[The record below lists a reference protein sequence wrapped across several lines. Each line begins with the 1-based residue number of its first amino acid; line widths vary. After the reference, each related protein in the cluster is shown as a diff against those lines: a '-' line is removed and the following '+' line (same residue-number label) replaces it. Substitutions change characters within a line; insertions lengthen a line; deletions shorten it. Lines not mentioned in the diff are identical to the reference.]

1 MSSETVVLDSSVLVA
16 IFKAEADSLQLT
28 ERIASYKRR
37 VLSAATWL
45 EAAMVCESAAPGSGG
60 DADFHELI
68 ADLGI
73 EVISFTPEQAR
84 LAFAAFKHFG
94 KCRGAKPS
102 LNFGDCFAYALAKEL
117 VAPLLFKGDDF
128 AQTDIERA

>member
-1 MSSETVVLDSSVLVA
+1 MSSETVVLDSSALVA
-16 IFKAEADSLQLT
+16 IFRAEADSFQLT

-60 DADFHELI
+60 DADFHKLI

-84 LAFAAFKHFG
+84 LAFEAFKRFG
-94 KCRGAKPS
+94 KGRGAKAS
-102 LNFGDCFAYALAKEL
+102 LNYGDCFAYALAKEL
-117 VAPLLFKGDDF
+117 RAPLLFKGADF
-128 AQTDIERA
+128 AQTDLARA